1 MQLTKDDYRNILEY
15 YEISLP
21 RKATAKALKH
31 KAEDILAK
39 KLCRCIKKVE
49 PYKSTNEGRAIA
61 ICKKTLF
68 TNRNLITHRFKCKKP
83 QLLPKKGTKLM
94 KTKRNIKLGRKTRK
108 RRRRYR

>member
-1 MQLTKDDYRNILEY
+1 MQLTKADYRDILDY

-21 RKATAKALKH
+21 RKASTRALKI

-49 PYKSTNEGRAIA
+49 PDRSTNEGRAIA

-68 TNRNLITHRFKCKKP
+68 TNRNLTNYRFKCKKP
-83 QLLPKKGTKLM
+83 RLLAKVGTKIKLM
-94 KTKRNIKLGRKTRK
+94 KTRRNIKLGRKTRRRK
-108 RRRRYR
+108 RV